1 MDQGARCGTAVD
13 TSGTVG
19 TVTAWGPR
27 GAFTYDPD
35 GQFDYLQAGESATD
49 SFTYTVSDASGD
61 SDTAT
66 VTITING
73 VS

>member
-1 MDQGARCGTAVD
+1 VN

-19 TVTAWGPR
+19 EVTDWGPR

-35 GQFDYLQAGESATD
+35 GQFEYLHAGSSTTD

-61 SDTAT
+61 TDTAI
-66 VTITING
+66 VTITIHG
-73 VS
+73 VD